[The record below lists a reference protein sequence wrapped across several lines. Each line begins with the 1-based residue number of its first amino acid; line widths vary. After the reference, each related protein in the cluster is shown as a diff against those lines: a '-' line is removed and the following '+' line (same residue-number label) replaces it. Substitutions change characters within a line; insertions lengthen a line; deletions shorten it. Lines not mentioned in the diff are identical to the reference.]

1 MDSDDGDGGDS
12 SDHRGE
18 HDEDEPGRTVC
29 GLRRGLRN
37 SHGVDEGVR
46 DEQDELHG
54 SSMLERSN
62 SSRKH
67 WALYVVESFESKG
80 LRHTSTK

>member
-1 MDSDDGDGGDS
+1 
-12 SDHRGE
+12 
-18 HDEDEPGRTVC
+18 
-29 GLRRGLRN
+29 LRRGLGN

-46 DEQDELHG
+46 DEQDELHN

-62 SSRKH
+62 GSRNLQ
-67 WALYVVESFESKG
+67 ARYVVEPVESKG